1 MASMPPD
8 AGRPGRPRNS
18 VDGETPPKPRVSP
31 ETGTSTTGPNSG
43 TGTGTSDEGTSHSTG
58 SVIREVPKRAQETAA
73 HTAHIAAE
81 KAELARDRAVSA
93 GHQIGEHTPDSVKAA
108 TGEAV
113 SQARRRPV
121 PVVGAVV
128 VGALVVLW
136 VRRSRRS

>member
-8 AGRPGRPRNS
+8 AGRPGGPRNPI
-18 VDGETPPKPRVSP
+18 DGETPPKPRVSP
-31 ETGTSTTGPNSG
+31 ETGTKASTDTGA
-43 TGTGTSDEGTSHSTG
+43 SDEKTSRSTG
-58 SVIREVPKRAQETAA
+58 SVVREVPKRAQETVA

-93 GHQIGEHTPDSVKAA
+93 GHQIGDHTPDAVKSA
-108 TGEAV
+108 TEEAV